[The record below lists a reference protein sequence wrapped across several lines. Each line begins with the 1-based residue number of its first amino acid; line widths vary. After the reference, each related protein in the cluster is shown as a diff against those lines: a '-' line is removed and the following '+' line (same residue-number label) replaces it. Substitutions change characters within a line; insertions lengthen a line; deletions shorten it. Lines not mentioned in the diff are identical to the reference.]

1 MLNNKILRNLDLII
15 AGCALAV
22 LVIVAASTVISRYI
36 VNSPIMWSE
45 EIQILCFMWIS
56 FLGAGAA
63 FRYGAHVSI
72 EFLVDLLPHKI
83 RRFVELLI
91 GLLVT
96 VLLVYIA
103 YLSIVYIEQS
113 ILLDKVS
120 TILKI
125 PDYVF
130 CSSLFV
136 GLIFMIIGNIATV
149 INKFRTSKS
158 CQNKD

>member
-15 AGCALAV
+15 AGGALAV

-83 RRFVELLI
+83 RRLVEFLI

-96 VLLVYIA
+96 LLLVYIT

-125 PDYVF
+125 PDYIF
-130 CSSLFV
+130 CSSLLV
-136 GLIFMIIGNIATV
+136 GLIFMIIGNIVTV

-158 CQNKD
+158 CQDKD

>member
-1 MLNNKILRNLDLII
+1 MLNSKVLRNLDLII

-22 LVIVAASTVISRYI
+22 LVIVATLTVISRYI

-83 RRFVELLI
+83 SRIVELFI

-96 VLLVYIA
+96 ILLVYIA
-103 YLSIVYIEQS
+103 YLSIVYIGQS
-113 ILLDKVS
+113 ILLNKVS

-136 GLIFMIIGNIATV
+136 GLICMIIGNTTTV
-149 INKFRTSKS
+149 INKFKTPKN
-158 CQNKD
+158 CQEKD